1 MAREIKTEV
10 GVLIA
15 IPTIGRPLV
24 MEWALA
30 LKSMNPPINFNAQT
44 MVIHGRE
51 VGDAR
56 NEFAQAAINK
66 GAKYLFFLGDDVEPP
81 PFALT
86 QLIFRMEHDPT
97 LGVVGG
103 IYCSKSDSKP
113 NPLVFRGN
121 GSGSYWKWKLG
132 EYFEVTG
139 LGMDCT
145 LIRTDILK
153 EMEGPWFKTI
163 RRDQF
168 LDAINNAEHW
178 TEDLFFLKRVY
189 EESSWKIYADAS
201 VICRHWNPGPPKQF
215 YTLPPDSYP
224 MQGKDIKKGSK
235 KIIDLG
241 CGEVTNAELLEEGD
255 VTRVDLRDS
264 VNPDYRCDLRNL
276 PFDNGAFDLAVN
288 CHVLEHFGRDEVSSV
303 LDEWLRI
310 LKPGGELRTIV
321 PNIKWASKRI
331 LEDDVSWDVMN
342 VVLGEQTYLLNHHK
356 MLFTPETLATLLE
369 SKGLT
374 IFERTEIGYN
384 IIIRAHKAKRK
395 RKAKKKDGIS
405 TS

>member
-153 EMEGPWFKTI
+153 EIEGPWFKTI

-189 EESSWKIYADAS
+189 EETDHRIFADAS
-201 VICRHWNPGPPKQF
+201 VICRHWDPGPPKKF

-224 MQGKDIKKGSK
+224 MQGEPLKKGK
-235 KIIDLG
+235 KILDLG
-241 CGEVTNAELLEEGD
+241 SGGVDHGELKKEGNVT
-255 VTRVDLRDS
+255 TVDLRDDT
-264 VNPDYRCDLRNL
+264 NPDYRCDVRNL
-276 PFDNGAFDLAVN
+276 PFDNGVFDLVSSS
-288 CHVLEHFGRDEVSSV
+288 HVLEHFGRDEVDSV
-303 LDEWLRI
+303 LDEWLRV

-321 PNIKWASKRI
+321 PSIEWAAKKI
-331 LEDDVSWDVMN
+331 VDGEVSWDVKN
-342 VVLGEQTYLLNHHK
+342 VLYGLEDYDLNFHK
-356 MLFTPETLATLLE
+356 NGFTLATLTELLE
-369 SKGLT
+369 SKGLK
-374 IFERTEIGYN
+374 ILSRTEIGYN
-384 IIIRAHKAKRK
+384 IIIQAQKAKRK

>member
-1 MAREIKTEV
+1 MPREIKTEV

-30 LKSMNPPINFNAQT
+30 LKAMNPPINFNAQT
-44 MVIHGRE
+44 MIIQGRE

-56 NEFAQAAINK
+56 NEFAQAAIDK

-86 QLIFRMEHDPT
+86 QLIFRMEHDPN

-103 IYCSKSDSKP
+103 IYCSKSSSKP

-121 GSGSYWKWKLG
+121 GRGCYWDWKIG

-145 LIRTDILK
+145 LIRTDLLK
-153 EMEGPWFKTI
+153 NMQGPWFKTI

-189 EESSWKIYADAS
+189 EETDYKIYADAS
-201 VICRHWNPGPPKQF
+201 VICKHWDPLPKKF
-215 YTLPPDSYP
+215 YTLPADSYP
-224 MQGKDIKKGSK
+224 MRGEDLPKDKKR
-235 KIIDLG
+235 IIDIG
-241 CGEVTNAELLEEGD
+241 SGNADISLLKQEGH
-255 VTRVDLRDS
+255 VTRVDAREE
-264 VNPDYRCDLRNL
+264 VNPDYRCDVRNL
-276 PFDNGAFDLAVN
+276 PFDNEVYDIGVSS
-288 CHVLEHFGRDEVSSV
+288 HTLEHIGRDEVSDT
-303 LDEWLRI
+303 LDEWIRVLR
-310 LKPGGELRTIV
+310 PGGELRIIV
-321 PNIKWASKRI
+321 PNIEWAAKKI
-331 LEDDVSWDVMN
+331 IKGEVDWDTLN
-342 VVLGEQTYLLNHHK
+342 VLYGLQDYRLNFHK
-356 MLFTPETLATLLE
+356 MGFTPKTLVELLE
-369 SKGLT
+369 SKGL
-374 IFERTEIGYN
+374 EIKEVAESGYN
-384 IIIRAHKAKRK
+384 LLVRAFKPEV
-395 RKAKKKDGIS
+395 GNE
-405 TS
+405 